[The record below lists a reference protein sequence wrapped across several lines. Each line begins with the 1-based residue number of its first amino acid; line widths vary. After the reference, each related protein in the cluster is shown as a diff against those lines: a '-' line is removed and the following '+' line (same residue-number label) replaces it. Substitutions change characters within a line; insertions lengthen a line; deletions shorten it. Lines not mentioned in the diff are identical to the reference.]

1 MDAHLPPFAA
11 GRLAHATPSRARA
24 AVSATPALPMPDPD
38 GFRTKTVSRDITPV
52 NDQQFDEFTPNPR
65 SEVVARMFN
74 LASALLMLIVA
85 SPVMLITALFIRMTS
100 RGPIFYMQTRVGL
113 DRRWNRTRALRE
125 RRGED
130 LGGVPF
136 TIYKFRSMRVD
147 AEANGQAVW
156 AQQNDDRITFIG
168 KIIRKTRTDELPQL
182 WNVLRGDMNIVGPR
196 PERPSIF
203 VRLRESIEEYPI
215 RQRVKPGI
223 TGLAQI
229 NNSYDTCLD
238 DVRRKVVYDLEYL
251 RTQSLTQDLRIML
264 RTIPVMVF
272 RIGSR

>member
-1 MDAHLPPFAA
+1 
-11 GRLAHATPSRARA
+11 
-24 AVSATPALPMPDPD
+24 MPDPD
-38 GFRTKTVSRDITPV
+38 GFGTKAVVREVQPPV
-52 NDQQFDEFTPNPR
+52 NFDDFTPNPR
-65 SEVVARMFN
+65 SEVAARVFN
-74 LASALLMLIVA
+74 LVFALVMLLVA
-85 SPVMLITALFIRMTS
+85 SPIMLVAAIVIRITS
-100 RGPIFYMQTRVGL
+100 RGPIFYTQTRVGL

-125 RRGED
+125 RRSED
-130 LGGVPF
+130 LGGSPF

-156 AQQNDDRITFIG
+156 ASQNDDRITFIG
-168 KIIRKTRTDELPQL
+168 KVIRKTRIDELPQL
-182 WNVLRGDMNIVGPR
+182 VNVLRGDMNIVGPR

-238 DVRRKVVYDLEYL
+238 DVRRKVEYDLKYL
-251 RTQSLTQDLRIML
+251 RNQSIAEDLRIML
-264 RTIPVMVF
+264 LTVPVMVF
-272 RIGSR
+272 RIGAH